1 MFYLMILAVAAS
13 RFLPHPPNVAC
24 VAALGLFA
32 GSYMSGRRAYL
43 VPIAVMGFSDVVGQ
57 MLGIPGL
64 GFYNLAAMA
73 MVYLGMVA
81 SVPIG
86 RLLRN
91 ASGKSR
97 LWKVPAASIAAST
110 VFFVVSNFGLILA
123 GWYPLSVAGF
133 TACYVNAI
141 PFFGFTIA
149 GDLCFSAVIFAAWE
163 LSQARFRVPAVAQA

>member
-43 VPIAVMGFSDVVGQ
+43 VPIGVMGLSDVVGH

-64 GFYNLAAMA
+64 GFYNLAAMS
-73 MVYLGMVA
+73 MVYLGMAA

-86 RLLRN
+86 RKLRN
-91 ASGKSR
+91 ASGTSR
-97 LWKVPAASIAAST
+97 LWKIPAASLAAST
-110 VFFVVSNFGLILA
+110 VFFVVSNFGTILA
-123 GWYPLSVAGF
+123 GWYPMSVAGF
-133 TACYVNAI
+133 TACYINAI
-141 PFFGFTIA
+141 PFYGFTVA
-149 GDLCFSAVIFAAWE
+149 GDLCFSVVIFAAYE
-163 LSQARFRVPAVAQA
+163 LSRARFYTPAMAKA

>member
-43 VPIAVMGFSDVVGQ
+43 VPIGVMALSDIMGQ

-73 MVYLGMVA
+73 MVYLGMAA

-86 RLLRN
+86 RMLRN
-91 ASGKSR
+91 AGGTSR
-97 LWKVPAASIAAST
+97 LWKVPAASVAAST
-110 VFFVVSNFGLILA
+110 VFFVVSNFGTILA
-123 GWYPLSVAGF
+123 GWYPMSVAGF
-133 TACYVNAI
+133 TACYINAI
-141 PFFGFTIA
+141 PFYGFTVA
-149 GDLCFSAVIFAAWE
+149 GDLCFSAVIFSAYA
-163 LSQARFRVPAVAQA
+163 LSQSRFRLPVLAKA

>member
-32 GSYMSGRRAYL
+32 GSYLSGRRAYL
-43 VPIAVMGFSDVVGQ
+43 VPIAVMGLSDLVGHT
-57 MLGIPGL
+57 LGIPGL
-64 GFYNLAAMA
+64 GFYSPAAMA
-73 MVYLGMVA
+73 LVYLGIAA

-86 RLLRN
+86 RMLRN

-97 LWKVPAASIAAST
+97 LWKVPAASLAASG
-110 VFFVVSNFGLILA
+110 VFFLLSNFGLLVA
-123 GWYPLSVAGF
+123 GWYPMTVAGV

-141 PFFGFTIA
+141 PFFGYTIA
-149 GDLCFSAVIFAAWE
+149 GDLCFSVVVFGAWE
-163 LSQARFRVPAVAQA
+163 LSQSRLRLPAVAQA